1 MDDEEQHRLTEN
13 AQGRSKMQCDKMK
26 FDVVNR
32 KKLVEIIFHKTSS
45 IEFKTRII
53 VSICDKIFI

>member
-1 MDDEEQHRLTEN
+1 MKRFYKITLENGRRTLMDDEEQHRLTEN

-32 KKLVEIIFHKTSS
+32 KKNSWNYIP
-45 IEFKTRII
+45 
-53 VSICDKIFI
+53 